1 MAKSQATPPK
11 NRKGSKANAFAQIL
25 NGEFLTKSFVLDNL
39 NYIFFIML
47 LLLVLISKGY
57 YGKQLT
63 KDTDAAQRNLDQHSA
78 EFIEAKARLE
88 LVTRRFKMAE
98 LGQGVALAVPR
109 QPVGGAEVDGTVKA
123 VDGGLKLLEGRQTKP
138 VQRPHLISAVVEG

>member
-1 MAKSQATPPK
+1 MSATPERVVPNLELQKEMAKTQDAPNKS
-11 NRKGSKANAFAQIL
+11 RKGGKANAFAQIL
-25 NGEFLTKSFVLDNL
+25 NGEFLTKSFVLNNL

-57 YGKQLT
+57 YGKQLN
-63 KDTDAAQRNLDQHSA
+63 KDIDAAQRNLDQHSA

-98 LGQGVALAVPR
+98 RLADR
-109 QPVGGAEVDGTVKA
+109 E
-123 VDGGLKLLEGRQTKP
+123 LKETQNATK
-138 VQRPHLISAVVEG
+138 VIRIKDKINE

>member
-11 NRKGSKANAFAQIL
+11 NRKGSKANAFTQIL

-98 LGQGVALAVPR
+98 RLESR
-109 QPVGGAEVDGTVKA
+109 E
-123 VDGGLKLLEGRQTKP
+123 LKETKNATK
-138 VQRPHLISAVVEG
+138 VIRIKEKINE

>member
-1 MAKSQATPPK
+1 MAKSQEATTK

-47 LLLVLISKGY
+47 LLLLLISKGY

-63 KDTDAAQRNLDQHSA
+63 KDTDAAQRNLDQHAA

-98 LGQGVALAVPR
+98 RLESR
-109 QPVGGAEVDGTVKA
+109 Q
-123 VDGGLKLLEGRQTKP
+123 LKETKNATK
-138 VQRPHLISAVVEG
+138 VIRIKEKINE

>member
-98 LGQGVALAVPR
+98 RLVSR
-109 QPVGGAEVDGTVKA
+109 E
-123 VDGGLKLLEGRQTKP
+123 LKETKNATK
-138 VQRPHLISAVVEG
+138 VIRIKEKINE

>member
-1 MAKSQATPPK
+1 MAKTQDAAGKRPK
-11 NRKGSKANAFAQIL
+11 GGKANSFAQIL

-47 LLLVLISKGY
+47 LLLILISKGY
-57 YGKQLT
+57 YGKQLN

-88 LVTRRFKMAE
+88 LVTRRFRMAE
-98 LGQGVALAVPR
+98 RLAER
-109 QPVGGAEVDGTVKA
+109 E
-123 VDGGLKLLEGRQTKP
+123 LKETQNATK
-138 VQRPHLISAVVEG
+138 VIRIKEKVHE

>member
-11 NRKGSKANAFAQIL
+11 NRNGSKTNAFAQIL

-98 LGQGVALAVPR
+98 RLESR
-109 QPVGGAEVDGTVKA
+109 E
-123 VDGGLKLLEGRQTKP
+123 LKETKNATK
-138 VQRPHLISAVVEG
+138 VIRIKEKINE

>member
-1 MAKSQATPPK
+1 MPKNASAIQERAVPNLESQNEMAKAQTNSTK
-11 NRKGSKANAFAQIL
+11 NRKGSKVNAFAQIL

-63 KDTDAAQRNLDQHSA
+63 KDTDTAQRNLDQHSA

-98 LGQGVALAVPR
+98 RLASR
-109 QPVGGAEVDGTVKA
+109 E
-123 VDGGLKLLEGRQTKP
+123 LKETQNATK
-138 VQRPHLISAVVEG
+138 VIRIKEKINE

>member
-1 MAKSQATPPK
+1 MAKSQATPTK

-98 LGQGVALAVPR
+98 RLESR
-109 QPVGGAEVDGTVKA
+109 E
-123 VDGGLKLLEGRQTKP
+123 LKETKNATK
-138 VQRPHLISAVVEG
+138 VIRIKEKTNE

>member
-1 MAKSQATPPK
+1 MPNLELQKEMAKTQATPPK
-11 NRKGSKANAFAQIL
+11 DRKGSKVNAFAQIL

-63 KDTDAAQRNLDQHSA
+63 KDTDAAQRNLDQHAA

-98 LGQGVALAVPR
+98 RLASR
-109 QPVGGAEVDGTVKA
+109 E
-123 VDGGLKLLEGRQTKP
+123 LKETQNATK
-138 VQRPHLISAVVEG
+138 VIRIKQQINE

>member
-98 LGQGVALAVPR
+98 RLESR
-109 QPVGGAEVDGTVKA
+109 E
-123 VDGGLKLLEGRQTKP
+123 LKETKNATK
-138 VQRPHLISAVVEG
+138 VIRIKDKINE

>member
-1 MAKSQATPPK
+1 MAKSTTSNK
-11 NRKGSKANAFAQIL
+11 TTRKGGKTKAFTQIL

-39 NYIFFIML
+39 SYIFFIMFL
-47 LLLVLISKGY
+47 LILLISKGY

-63 KDTDAAQRNLDQHSA
+63 KDTDTTQRNLDQHSA

-98 LGQGVALAVPR
+98 RLS
-109 QPVGGAEVDGTVKA
+109 
-123 VDGGLKLLEGRQTKP
+123 GRQLKETKNATK
-138 VQRPHLISAVVEG
+138 VIRIKESINE

>member
-1 MAKSQATPPK
+1 MPKNANAILERVVPNLESQKAMAKSQAKSTK
-11 NRKGSKANAFAQIL
+11 TRKGSKVNAFAQIL

-98 LGQGVALAVPR
+98 RLASR
-109 QPVGGAEVDGTVKA
+109 E
-123 VDGGLKLLEGRQTKP
+123 LKETQNATK
-138 VQRPHLISAVVEG
+138 VIRIKEKINE

>member
-1 MAKSQATPPK
+1 MAKTQETPK
-11 NRKGSKANAFAQIL
+11 SGRKGGKANAFAQIL

-47 LLLVLISKGY
+47 LLLLLISKGY
-57 YGKQLT
+57 YGKQLN
-63 KDTDAAQRNLDQHSA
+63 KDSDAAQRNLDQHSA

-98 LGQGVALAVPR
+98 RLSERALKETQNA
-109 QPVGGAEVDGTVKA
+109 
-123 VDGGLKLLEGRQTKP
+123 TK
-138 VQRPHLISAVVEG
+138 VIRIKEKVNE

>member
-1 MAKSQATPPK
+1 MPKNARAIQEREVPNLESQKEMAKAQANSTK
-11 NRKGSKANAFAQIL
+11 NRKGGKVNAFAQIL

-63 KDTDAAQRNLDQHSA
+63 KDADAAQRNLDQHSA

-98 LGQGVALAVPR
+98 RLASR
-109 QPVGGAEVDGTVKA
+109 E
-123 VDGGLKLLEGRQTKP
+123 LKETQNATK
-138 VQRPHLISAVVEG
+138 VIRIKEKINE

>member
-47 LLLVLISKGY
+47 LLLLLISKGY

-98 LGQGVALAVPR
+98 RLESR
-109 QPVGGAEVDGTVKA
+109 E
-123 VDGGLKLLEGRQTKP
+123 LKETKNATK
-138 VQRPHLISAVVEG
+138 VIRIKEKINE

>member
-1 MAKSQATPPK
+1 MHKNASAIQERAVPNSESQRKMAKSQATTPK

-98 LGQGVALAVPR
+98 RLESR
-109 QPVGGAEVDGTVKA
+109 E
-123 VDGGLKLLEGRQTKP
+123 LKETKNATK
-138 VQRPHLISAVVEG
+138 VIRIKEKINE

>member
-98 LGQGVALAVPR
+98 RLESR
-109 QPVGGAEVDGTVKA
+109 E
-123 VDGGLKLLEGRQTKP
+123 LKETKNATK
-138 VQRPHLISAVVEG
+138 VIRIKEKINE